1 MNKDQFPIED
11 CITVGRLTKLL
22 NNYPDDFPVM
32 FIGSSPD
39 YKELTLGTVQS
50 QRYIGN
56 TPGYVYIELVDP
68 LEKD

>member
-1 MNKDQFPIED
+1 MNEQFPIED
-11 CITVGRLTKLL
+11 CITVGRLTELL

-32 FIGSSPD
+32 FIGNSPD
-39 YKELTLGTVQS
+39 YKELTLGTVHS
-50 QRYIGN
+50 QRAIGD